1 MAQLKAIV
9 DKLLTNVSSAYIPAG
24 YISEMYLPNVPV
36 LQDTGKLGK
45 YSDQHIRL
53 ENDIM
58 AGEGKARRVKPIKRT
73 DSSYQIDHHGLE
85 GLITEADKRNVEAPF
100 EAERDEVIG
109 LNTQIWLGKEK
120 SLADALGDTTVLT
133 QNVTLSGTSQFN
145 DYVNSDPLGRFKT
158 ARLTIYDKVGIPPDT
173 ASMPWDVFNT
183 LAYHPGILD
192 ALGFTANR
200 AGQLSEAEL
209 AKALGV
215 PRLLIGMAQFNSA
228 TEGQSDV
235 RANVWGKH
243 IVFSVSPKRAE
254 RYQTSLGYYLT
265 LKGRKPR
272 EVFKFNV
279 NNPPQATGVI
289 VRDSYDMFLSNT
301 GAGYLIEDAIA

>member
-9 DKLLTNVSSAYIPAG
+9 DKLLTNVSSAYIPKG

-36 LQDTGKLGK
+36 IQDTGKLGK
-45 YSDQHIRL
+45 YTDQHIRL
-53 ENDIM
+53 ENDVM
-58 AGEGKARRVKPIKRT
+58 AGQGKARRVEPIRRT
-73 DSSYQIDHHGLE
+73 DSSFQIEHHGLE
-85 GLITEADKRNVEAPF
+85 GLVTEADRRNVEDPF

-109 LNTQIWLGKEK
+109 LNTQVWLGKEK
-120 SLADALGDTTVLT
+120 SLADLLGDDTVLT

-145 DYVNSDPLGRFKT
+145 DFVNSDPLGRFLT
-158 ARLTIYDKVGIPPDT
+158 ARVTIYEKVGIPPDT

-192 ALGFTANR
+192 TLGFTANR

-228 TEGQSDV
+228 TEGQTAV
-235 RANVWGKH
+235 RANVWGKN
-243 IVFSVSPKRAE
+243 IVFSVTPKRPE

-265 LKGRKPR
+265 LKNRKPR
-272 EVFKFNV
+272 EVFKEKV
-279 NNPPQATGVI
+279 VNPPQATSII

-301 GAGYLIEDAIA
+301 GAGYLIKDAIA